1 MGTGAAAITPVLS
14 APGNNNQ
21 TTQYK
26 STPFSGGFSVQN
38 EAFLLYLT
46 RVSLVFWYYKGL
58 FWFYLES
65 LLVSVCT
72 LSPWHHVPTTT
83 CVCLAKRY
91 LSREHL
97 LIFRM
102 NLLLSTTVLGAGV
115 HIWLHWA
122 STAFALDV
130 LCVGLLSAMQRVCM
144 PHTDNCVHFWWAEE
158 IPPKLVLDMLGVGQ
172 GSNLFF
178 WHWFGS
184 SCCVCYSPWNLH
196 EQKGPIC
203 INYRNL
209 FQQRGEREKVW
220 GEKKRMYFLI
230 LLTCLVKFL
239 LKLILLQ
246 SNFILYFSIAWLY
259 PMSGLNEST
268 SKSLGPSHFSL
279 YLDVTFN
286 FLNCVCTLRRTENA
300 NAWPSEKS
308 VSLAFPPP

>member
-1 MGTGAAAITPVLS
+1 M
-14 APGNNNQ
+14 
-21 TTQYK
+21 
-26 STPFSGGFSVQN
+26 FSGITKAYSGFIWN
-38 EAFLLYLT
+38 LCWFLYARCL
-46 RVSLVFWYYKGL
+46 
-58 FWFYLES
+58 
-65 LLVSVCT
+65 
-72 LSPWHHVPTTT
+72 HAPTTT

-91 LSREHL
+91 LSCEHL

-130 LCVGLLSAMQRVCM
+130 LCVGLLSAMQCVCM